1 MAASAAALP
10 LLPHNAA
17 AAGAGGA
24 LAAGVTA
31 EAGARPRRAAAPAQ
45 GAAGVVAEAG
55 ADCGGASAPAQGA
68 AGVVAEAEAEVGCG
82 RAAAPALAVTLPM
95 PLHCMG
101 EAAAGALPAR
111 VQASQPQTL
120 RVQAP
125 HWEQQQ
131 GLPQQR
137 QRQLATPAGPVK
149 TVVVVWR
156 HVTLPRG
163 NALTQGD
170 NLAELALLVVVS
182 SQSAQH
188 RAPQRPW
195 LAQAARE
202 MLGGKS

>member
-1 MAASAAALP
+1 MAASVAPQP

-17 AAGAGGA
+17 AAKAGGA
-24 LAAGVTA
+24 LAAGVAA
-31 EAGARPRRAAAPAQ
+31 EAGPGPGRAAAPAQ

-55 ADCGGASAPAQGA
+55 AARGGAAAPAQGA
-68 AGVVAEAEAEVGCG
+68 AGVVAEAEAEAGCG

-95 PLHCMG
+95 SLHCMG

-125 HWEQQQ
+125 RWEQQQ
-131 GLPQQR
+131 GLPRQR
-137 QRQLATPAGPVK
+137 QRRVATPAGPGR
-149 TVVVVWR
+149 TAVVVWR

-170 NLAELALLVVVS
+170 NLAELA
-182 SQSAQH
+182 
-188 RAPQRPW
+188 P
-195 LAQAARE
+195 
-202 MLGGKS
+202 